1 MGKLRTIV
9 YGPFHF
15 KVAMMLRNSH
25 IINGNLTTAEALY
38 GQTMDSME
46 QLEQVDEML
55 LRRILEVG
63 SCCPKEMLY
72 LETGAIPIRCII
84 MQRRIMF
91 LHYILNEG
99 SLINKVL
106 DAQIRK
112 PCKNDWVESVK
123 RDLIELDM

>member
-1 MGKLRTIV
+1 
-9 YGPFHF
+9 
-15 KVAMMLRNSH
+15 MMLRNSH
-25 IINGNLTTAEALY
+25 LINGILTNAEAWY
-38 GQTMDSME
+38 GLTRDNME
-46 QLEQVDEML
+46 QLEQGDEML

-63 SCCPKEMLY
+63 SCCPKKILY
-72 LETGAIPIRCII
+72 LETWAIPIRFII
-84 MQRRIMF
+84 MQMRIMF
-91 LHYILNEG
+91 LHYILNED